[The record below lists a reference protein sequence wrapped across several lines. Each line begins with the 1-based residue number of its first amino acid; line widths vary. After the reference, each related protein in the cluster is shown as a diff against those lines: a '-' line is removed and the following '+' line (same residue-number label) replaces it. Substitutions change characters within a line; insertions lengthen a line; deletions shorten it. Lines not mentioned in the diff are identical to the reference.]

1 MADEISKNVLVIDDE
16 FAVRRSFEL
25 ALEDTDYLL
34 KTVDCGEDGVKA
46 ATENDFQLIF
56 LDLKMPGMN
65 GVQTLRG
72 IRSVKPNVPV
82 YIVTAFH
89 KEFLT
94 ELDDARKQGLQ
105 FQLLRKPIGSVEIQT
120 LTQSVIDKPVRF

>member
-1 MADEISKNVLVIDDE
+1 MSTNSNKNVLVIDDE
-16 FAVRRSFEL
+16 LAVRRSFEL
-25 ALEDTDYLL
+25 ALEDTDYNLT
-34 KTVDCGEDGVKA
+34 TVECGEEGVKA
-46 ATENDFQLIF
+46 VESGEFHLVF

-65 GVQTLRG
+65 GVETLRN
-72 IRSVKPNVPV
+72 IRQAKPALPV

-120 LTQSVIDKPVRF
+120 LAQSVLDKPVSF

>member
-1 MADEISKNVLVIDDE
+1 MSETKNILVIDDE
-16 FAVRRSFEL
+16 EAVRRSFEL
-25 ALEDTDYLL
+25 ALEDTPYEVT
-34 KTVDCGEDGVKA
+34 TVDCGEKGIEEVK
-46 ATENDFQLIF
+46 NGYDLVF

-65 GVQTLRG
+65 GVETLTQ
-72 IRSVKPNVPV
+72 IREFSTKLPV

-94 ELDDARKQGLQ
+94 ELDVVRDKGLD

-120 LTQSVIDKPVRF
+120 LAQSVLDNPVSMD